1 MSSELFIAQTPYVK
15 GPSKIFGEYLNAN
28 GESWYKIA
36 QYDKMQPF
44 FVSLVSASNF
54 WLYAS
59 SNGGLSCGR
68 VSAEH
73 SVFPYYTVDK
83 IHDEHPTTGP
93 KTALIVEKDGKSYL
107 WEPFVFHP
115 SVYKTSRNLY
125 KNMLGSMLKYEE
137 VNEDLGLTFTYTWA
151 TADKF
156 GIVRKCQ
163 LANNSNSKVRVR
175 VLDGL
180 QNIVAANTDG
190 YLQDCMSNLLDAYK
204 WNELVDEQVGV
215 FCLYAKLSD
224 RAEPLESLKATTVWH
239 SGLPDPEILLSST
252 QLSKFLKGEPIHQ
265 ETLMRGNRASFLV
278 HSTFELNGHDVQN
291 WVLVAE
297 VDQTHSSISELQT
310 TLANERATVASLL
323 DADITAGAVAL
334 KKIIGAADG
343 FQCLEDDAT
352 STHHYANVMFNTMRG
367 GIYDKGYIIDSADV
381 KGFVKLRNAAVF
393 KQYEAWLAE
402 LPASANYLEVL
413 AKAQQTNDAD
423 LIRIFLEYIPVTFS
437 RRHGDPSRPWN
448 RFQIQLKDEEGNRIL
463 NYQGNWR
470 DIFQNWEALT
480 ISFPYYFESIIAK
493 FVNAS
498 TVDGYNPYIVN
509 RTDGI
514 NWECPEPDHPHA
526 NIGYWGDHQIIYLLK
541 LLEWCGKFQPGKLE
555 ANCDKDWFSYANV
568 PYEIRPYDKIVE
580 NAKDTI
586 TFNWNKHKHIE
597 ALKKT
602 MGADAKLVLTKDGK
616 VVHVNLA
623 EKLLVPL
630 MAKASNF
637 VIGGGIWLNTQR
649 PEWNDAN
656 NAIVGF
662 GLSMVTVYYMRR
674 YVSFLLQLLKSLPT
688 PTVNLSEEVAVWLAG
703 LTKVYADNVGLIAGD
718 KDLSSHDRR
727 QLLDAL
733 GVVASEYRWKIYENG
748 FSGQKTAVKVA
759 DAVHFLDSLLLFIDY
774 SIRKNKKTDG
784 LYHAYN
790 LLSLHPGKADIG
802 YLYVMLEGQA
812 SALSSGLITSDSA
825 AALFNHIYSSDL
837 YRPDQHSFM
846 LYPDRKLKGFM
857 ERNCI
862 PEYRR
867 DAAAVEFCLTN
878 KLSRILYE
886 DANGDLRFGATLAN
900 ANDLKAAIQA
910 CANPSVQDHTA
921 ELLDIYEEV
930 FVHRAFT
937 GRSGTMFGFEGL
949 GCIYWHMV
957 AKVLL
962 AAQEVTLDAIDRND
976 GCVGTLQKYYY
987 EARAGIGFNKSPE
1000 VYGAFPCDPYSHTPK
1015 QAGAQQPGMTGQVK
1029 EEVLTRFG
1037 ELGVRIVKGTILLQ
1051 PKLLR
1056 RREFLQAPRVFE
1068 YVSYDGSLVQRTLQA
1083 GQLGFTYCQC
1093 PFIYTKGTKLSI
1105 VVKTSAK
1112 EIPVEGDTLPA
1123 DVAFKIFS
1131 RSGEVLEVSVEVP
1144 DSVLL
1149 DF

>member
-1 MSSELFIAQTPYVK
+1 MSSELFVAETPYVK
-15 GPSKIFGEYLNAN
+15 GPSKIHGEYLNLN

-93 KTALIVEKDGKSYL
+93 KTALIVEKGGKSHL

-115 SVYKTSRNLY
+115 SVYKISRNLY
-125 KNMLGSMLKYEE
+125 KNMLGSMLMYEE
-137 VNEDLGLTFTYTWA
+137 FNEDLGLTFSYTWA

-156 GIVRKCQ
+156 GIVRKCK
-163 LANNSNSKVRVR
+163 LVNHSDEKLKIR

-180 QNIVAANTDG
+180 QNIIAANTDG

-252 QLSKFLKGEPIHQ
+252 QLSKFLKGEPVHQ
-265 ETLMRGNRASFLV
+265 ETLIRGNRASFLV
-278 HSTFELNGHDVQN
+278 HSTVDLKGKESQS
-291 WVLVAE
+291 WILVAE
-297 VDQTHSSISELQT
+297 VDQTHGAISELQSK
-310 TLANERATVASLL
+310 LASERTAIASLV
-323 DADITAGAVAL
+323 DADITAGAVSL

-367 GIYDKGYIIDSADV
+367 GIYDKGYIIDQADLS
-381 KGFVKLRNAAVF
+381 GFVKLRNATVF
-393 KQYEAWLAE
+393 KQHEAWLAG
-402 LPASANYLEVL
+402 LPASVNYLEVL

-423 LIRIFLEYIPVTFS
+423 LIRICLEYIPVTFS

-493 FVNAS
+493 FINAS

-541 LLEWCGKFQPGKLE
+541 LLEWCSKFQPGKLE
-555 ANCDKDWFSYANV
+555 EDCDKDWFSYANV
-568 PYEIRPYDKIVE
+568 PYEIRCYEKIVE

-586 TFNWNKHKHIE
+586 TFNWDKHKHIE
-597 ALKKT
+597 NLKKT
-602 MGADAKLVLTKDGK
+602 MGTDAKLVLNKDGK

-630 MAKASNF
+630 MAKSSNF

-674 YVSFLLQLLKSLPT
+674 YVTFLTQLMKSLPGQAI
-688 PTVNLSEEVAVWLAG
+688 NISEEVAIWLAG
-703 LTKVYADNVGLIAGD
+703 LTKIYADNVGLLAGD
-718 KDLSSHDRR
+718 KDLSSQDRR
-727 QLLDAL
+727 RLLDAL
-733 GVVASEYRWKIYENG
+733 GLLASDYRWKVYKNG
-748 FSGQKTAVKVA
+748 FSGKKTAVKVT
-759 DAVHFLDSLLLFIDY
+759 DVVHYLESLQQFIDY
-774 SIRKNKKTDG
+774 SIQKNKKDDG

-790 LLSLHPGKADIG
+790 LLALQPGKADIG

-812 SALSSGLITSDSA
+812 SALSSGLIRSDAA

-862 PEYRR
+862 PQYRR
-867 DAAAVEFCLTN
+867 DAEGVEFCLKN
-878 KLSRILYE
+878 KLTRILYE
-886 DANGDLRFGATLAN
+886 DAAGDLRFGATLAN

-910 CANPSVQDHTA
+910 CANPGIQAHTE
-921 ELLDIYEEV
+921 ELLEIYEEV

-962 AAQEVTLDAIDRND
+962 AAQEVTLDAIDCND
-976 GCVGTLQKYYY
+976 SCVGTLQKYYY
-987 EARAGIGFNKSPE
+987 EARAGIGFNKSPA

-1037 ELGVRIVKGTILLQ
+1037 ELGVRIVKGTILIQ

-1056 RREFLQAPRVFE
+1056 RKEFLLAPRVFE
-1068 YVSYDGSLVQRTLQA
+1068 FVSYDGSLVEKQLQA
-1083 GQLGFTYCQC
+1083 GELGFTYCQC
-1093 PFIYTKGTKLSI
+1093 PFIYKKGTNMKIL
-1105 VVKTSAK
+1105 VKTTTK
-1112 EIPVEGDTLPA
+1112 ELLVEGDTLPA
-1123 DVAFKIFS
+1123 DIATEIFR
-1131 RSGEVLEVSVEVP
+1131 RSGQVLQVSVEVP
-1144 DSVLL
+1144 DTLLL